1 MRLDYRSVLFS
12 ICLIELLVACLAG
25 IYALSAR
32 PRRRDLLL
40 WALSYVMLLLG
51 TLLVSLRGLVPDVIG
66 VVLANLLLI
75 GFLLFIL
82 AGLRSFRGRRSPWPW
97 MAAAAAIIVAWMS
110 YFSLA
115 RPDMLSRLVFYEV
128 SIIALGSWAALEIG
142 RKPGPGLKIVSR
154 VIAVLLLAIA
164 ALNLARLI
172 LTLSFGVPADLLES
186 GSWDAVMLVFNGAV
200 AATLSIA
207 LILLHLSVLNEGLA
221 AAARDRELL
230 VREMAHRTKND
241 LSLVDS
247 LVSIEQQSRAA
258 ADPAGSARLEAL
270 RDRIRCLS
278 QAHDRLSHSE
288 EPGMVMLEEYLK
300 VIAEGLPRRDGV
312 SVVIR
317 FARVAAPFSYAA
329 PLGLAMNELATNAL
343 KYAFPEGRGGTISL
357 SLRAAD
363 PAGGRTL
370 AELEVR
376 DDGVG
381 TRWPPEKPGLGTMIV
396 QSFASKVD
404 ASIGYSFDGGSVFR
418 LSFSLPSRSD
428 RDRPPAPPAR

>member
-1 MRLDYRSVLFS
+1 MHLDYRSVIFS
-12 ICLIELLVACLAG
+12 VCLIELLVACLAG

-32 PRRRDLLL
+32 PRRRGLLL

-51 TLLVSLRGLVPDVIG
+51 TLFVSLRGLVPDIVG

-82 AGLRSFRGRRSPWPW
+82 A
-97 MAAAAAIIVAWMS
+97 
-110 YFSLA
+110 
-115 RPDMLSRLVFYEV
+115 D
-128 SIIALGSWAALEIG
+128 
-142 RKPGPGLKIVSR
+142 
-154 VIAVLLLAIA
+154 LLA
-164 ALNLARLI
+164 
-172 LTLSFGVPADLLES
+172 S
-186 GSWDAVMLVFNGAV
+186 GSWDAVMLALNGGV

-288 EPGMVMLEEYLK
+288 EPGMVMLEEYLE

-363 PAGGRTL
+363 PADGRTL

-404 ASIGYSFDGGSVFR
+404 ASIGYSFEGGSVFR
-418 LSFSLPSRSD
+418 LGFSLPNRSD
-428 RDRPPAPPAR
+428 RGRPPAPPAR